1 MSDDVGQFEKRIK
14 KTLILAFKLHFSRI
28 FTQYVHTSLKKCLA
42 KQNHESLIKKSPVKY
57 IPGTF
62 DGMKE
67 RHILHTQKVQL

>member
-1 MSDDVGQFEKRIK
+1 MSDDVGQFKKRIK
-14 KTLILAFKLHFSRI
+14 KTLILAFKLHFFRI

-42 KQNHESLIKKSPVKY
+42 KPNHEILIKSPIKY